1 MAMRS
6 EPWMIEGA
14 EDASSR
20 PFVAKDGD
28 DDDDD
33 EEEEEEDQDEGGGAF
48 ADMQQAPR
56 GAGKRR

>member
-1 MAMRS
+1 
-6 EPWMIEGA
+6 MIEGA

-28 DDDDD
+28 DDDDED
-33 EEEEEEDQDEGGGAF
+33 EEEEEDHGLGEDDGKTGGAF
-48 ADMQQAPR
+48 ADWQQASR